1 MKAPKRLQPLIDD
14 GFIDEVMRPL
24 MSGKEAAVYVV
35 RAQGEM
41 RCAKVYKE
49 ASKRSFHNQAEYQE
63 GRKVRNSRQA
73 RAMEKR
79 TRFGR
84 REQEEAWQNAEV
96 DALYRLAS
104 AGVRVPQPHGFIDG
118 VLLMD
123 LVVDSDGDA
132 APRLNDV
139 ELDAVEARDY
149 YRIMLGEV
157 VKMLSAG
164 LIHGDLS
171 EYNVLLT
178 PLGPVI
184 IDLPQAVDAAANN
197 NAERMLTRDVDNMT
211 RYFGRFAPELLKIDY
226 AGEIWSLF
234 EHGKLHPD
242 AALTGTFVRSQE
254 SADLDA
260 VMREIDAAEEEHL
273 GRGPA
278 DDENDGDDVGEVDEP
293 GDWRPSR

>member
-1 MKAPKRLQPLIDD
+1 MKTPKRLQPLLDD
-14 GFIDEVMRPL
+14 GFIDDVLRPL

-35 RAQGEM
+35 RAQGQL

-73 RAMEKR
+73 RAMQKR
-79 TRFGR
+79 SRFGR

-96 DALYRLAS
+96 DALYRLAG
-104 AGVRVPQPHGFIDG
+104 AGVRVPKPHGFVDG

-123 LVVDSDGDA
+123 LIAGADGDV

-139 ELDAVEARDY
+139 ELTAAEARDY
-149 YRIMLGEV
+149 HQVMMREV
-157 VKMLSAG
+157 VRMLSVG

-171 EYNVLLT
+171 EYNVLL
-178 PLGPVI
+178 GPEGPII

-197 NAERMLTRDVDNMT
+197 SAERMLTRDVDNMA
-211 RYFGRFAPELLKIDY
+211 RYFGRFAPELLTIDY

-234 EHGKLHPD
+234 QLGNLSPD
-242 AALTGTFVRSQE
+242 IPLTGTFKRSE
-254 SADLDA
+254 KSADLEG
-260 VMREIDAAEEEHL
+260 VMREIDAARDEHL
-273 GRGPA
+273 GRS
-278 DDENDGDDVGEVDEP
+278 DDEEADTEEE
-293 GDWRPSR
+293 WRDR

>member
-1 MKAPKRLQPLIDD
+1 MKTPKRLQPLLDD
-14 GFIDEVMRPL
+14 GFIDEVLRPL

-35 RAQGEM
+35 KAQDQL

-73 RAMEKR
+73 RAMQKR

-96 DALYRLAS
+96 DALYRLA
-104 AGVRVPQPHGFIDG
+104 AADVRVPKPHGFVDG
-118 VLLMD
+118 VLIMD
-123 LVVDSDGDA
+123 LILDGDGDV

-139 ELDAVEARDY
+139 ELTAAEARDY
-149 YRIMLGEV
+149 HQVMMREI

-171 EYNVLLT
+171 EYNVLLA
-178 PLGPVI
+178 PEGPII

-197 NAERMLTRDVDNMT
+197 NAERMLTRDVDNMA
-211 RYFGRFAPELLKIDY
+211 RYFGSFAPELLSIDY

-234 EHGKLHPD
+234 QLGNLSPEAP
-242 AALTGTFVRSQE
+242 LTGTFKRSE
-254 SADLDA
+254 KSADLA
-260 VMREIDAAEEEHL
+260 GVMREIDAALEEQARRTGGEEE
-273 GRGPA
+273 GEQGDSEEP
-278 DDENDGDDVGEVDEP
+278 DDEWQD
-293 GDWRPSR
+293 R

>member
-1 MKAPKRLQPLIDD
+1 MKTPKRLQPLLDD
-14 GFIDEVMRPL
+14 GFIDEVLRPL

-35 RAQGEM
+35 KAQDQL

-73 RAMEKR
+73 RAMQKR

-96 DALYRLAS
+96 DALYRLA
-104 AGVRVPQPHGFIDG
+104 AADVRVPKPHGFVDG

-123 LVVDSDGDA
+123 LILDGDGDV

-139 ELDAVEARDY
+139 ELTAAEARDY
-149 YRIMLGEV
+149 HQVMMREI

-171 EYNVLLT
+171 EYNVLLA
-178 PLGPVI
+178 PEGPII

-211 RYFGRFAPELLKIDY
+211 RYFGRFAPELLSIDY

-234 EHGKLHPD
+234 QLGNLSPEAP
-242 AALTGTFVRSQE
+242 LTGTFKRSE
-254 SADLDA
+254 KSADLA
-260 VMREIDAAEEEHL
+260 GVMREIDAALEEQARRA
-273 GRGPA
+273 G
-278 DDENDGDDVGEVDEP
+278 GDDDGEQGDSEEPEDE
-293 GDWRPSR
+293 WQNR

>member
-1 MKAPKRLQPLIDD
+1 MKTPKRLQPLLDD
-14 GFIDEVMRPL
+14 GFIDEVLRPL

-35 RAQGEM
+35 KAQDQL

-73 RAMEKR
+73 RAMQKR
-79 TRFGR
+79 SRFGR

-96 DALYRLAS
+96 DALYRLA
-104 AGVRVPQPHGFIDG
+104 AAEVRVPKPHGFVDG

-123 LVVDSDGDA
+123 LILDGDGDV

-139 ELDAVEARDY
+139 ELTAAEARDY
-149 YRIMLGEV
+149 HQVMMREI

-171 EYNVLLT
+171 EYNVLLA
-178 PLGPVI
+178 PEGPII

-197 NAERMLTRDVDNMT
+197 NAERMLTRDVDNMA
-211 RYFGRFAPELLKIDY
+211 RYFGAFAPELLSIDY

-234 EHGKLHPD
+234 QLGNLSPD
-242 AALTGTFVRSQE
+242 APLTGTFKRSE
-254 SADLDA
+254 KSADLA
-260 VMREIDAAEEEHL
+260 GVMREIDAALEENARRTGSDDDGEQ
-273 GRGPA
+273 GESEEP
-278 DDENDGDDVGEVDEP
+278 DDEWQD
-293 GDWRPSR
+293 R

>member
-1 MKAPKRLQPLIDD
+1 MKTPKRLQPLLDD
-14 GFIDEVMRPL
+14 GFIDEVVRPL

-35 RAQGEM
+35 RAQGEV

-49 ASKRSFHNQAEYQE
+49 AGKRSFQKQAEYQE
-63 GRKVRNSRQA
+63 GRKVRSSRQA

-96 DALYRLAS
+96 DALYRLA
-104 AGVRVPQPHGFIDG
+104 AADVRVPQPHGFVDG
-118 VLLMD
+118 VLIMD
-123 LVVDSDGDA
+123 LIVDETGDA

-139 ELDAVEARDY
+139 ELSALEARDY
-149 YRIMLGEV
+149 HQLMIREV
-157 VKMLSAG
+157 VKMLSVG

-171 EYNVLLT
+171 EYNVLLG
-178 PLGPVI
+178 PEGPVI

-197 NAERMLTRDVDNMT
+197 NAERMLTRDVENMA

-234 EHGKLHPD
+234 QLGNLDPQV
-242 AALTGTFVRSQE
+242 ALTGTFERSQE
-254 SADLDA
+254 RADLAA
-260 VMREIDAAEEEHL
+260 VMREIDAAQDDHM
-273 GRGPA
+273 GRSP
-278 DDENDGDDVGEVDEP
+278 DDEEAKDDDES
-293 GDWRPSR
+293 DWSAYR